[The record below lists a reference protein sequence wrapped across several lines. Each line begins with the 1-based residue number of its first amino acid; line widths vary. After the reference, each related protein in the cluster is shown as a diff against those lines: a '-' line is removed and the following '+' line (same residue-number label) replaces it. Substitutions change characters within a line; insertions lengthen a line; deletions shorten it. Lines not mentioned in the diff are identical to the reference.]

1 MDKKLL
7 LIWTFLLCFVMGISA
22 DKVITFNENTG
33 SSDSSAKLTTMAEI
47 VKTGSE
53 YLSDVS
59 DINNVYLARAGRGLK
74 QGTSSK
80 QGKFTLDFASEIRPT
95 AIKFTAL
102 KYKDSEATINVAG
115 TDFTLEGD
123 EVAEYSLVCNG
134 SAITS
139 VAISTPKRAYITSVT
154 IVEGEAPK
162 VLAPTIS
169 GTTPFLG
176 TTTVTLACET
186 QDAKI
191 YYTLDGN
198 DPTASSTAY
207 AEPFTLDATTKVKAI
222 AIKGADKSS
231 VVTKTFEAIPV
242 VADIATLN
250 ALPDKALFA
259 LGGETTVVAIPDS
272 RYLYIKDATGSSLIY
287 GASDAATL
295 EPGQHIAANWTG
307 SVSYFNKLF
316 EAVPSSALTAVE
328 GVKDE
333 VTFDEFAPAD
343 IVAAKMNKVGVLKN
357 VHYYITAEASGKAK
371 ANYEFETEDGTII
384 KGYDQFSKNLE
395 QAAPYDYFDVV
406 GAIGV
411 YNDNVQFWPI
421 SVTRIPQTQD
431 ISIDNVETGANLS
444 DIIKA
449 ERADVEASGDK
460 VGGVYINL
468 AAGGEYTVTE
478 PIVSGGDFVLT
489 GDATAPATIDAS
501 ALAEPFVKL
510 DGCEILALN
519 ADGTENANYKSV
531 ATVMMQNLK
540 IKGLAKSLVNDAQ
553 KSLVDNV
560 NIDNVDVE
568 LVGSSAVFDFKGYP
582 ASLSI
587 ANSTLWSKDGH
598 KGYLLQT
605 KGRVKDLDGNQ
616 ATYQEVTS
624 ITNSTLYKVAVD
636 KQFNNLQGK
645 GQKSLQFIL
654 KNSIIAESTQTGNE
668 VRGWLGGQNSNNPTV
683 EYANNTYFAGGAE
696 QAGWTDA
703 SKQGSDQTATSRN
716 TDPEFSD
723 AANGNFTVFAG
734 SQQAKYKIGD
744 PCWLVEYDK
753 SQARPMELNLSLNG
767 GGNINEA
774 LANGLADID
783 NLKSVSITLED
794 NATYTVTA
802 PIEVA
807 APLNIA
813 GVKETPATI
822 DASANA
828 GAFIQ
833 LSATPSENLKEEGND
848 YYHIKGYV
856 SLSNL
861 NINGVKAQLVY
872 DSNVKYCVEN
882 LTIDNCKVNLAS
894 DEATG
899 VNGNAVVY
907 FKGGFA
913 NTLSVSNSTF
923 WNTGASD
930 AKYFV
935 QYNNS
940 GRAPRAGYLN
950 NYVIFQNNTFHNVA
964 VKGQWANYGG
974 FAGQKT
980 SSFIVTD
987 NIFSNCGSGQIA
999 RRILGGRQAS
1009 TYADGMVT
1017 FNNNTY
1023 MTKTLA
1029 EDNTETVAF
1038 ENAEGYDVSGTI
1050 IEMDPMFANAA
1061 NADFTLGASTKQAK
1075 MKTGDPRWLVEFVAE
1090 DVTDAKALLLAEIEK
1105 ATKLLGNADVE
1116 TDEAAKAL
1124 KEAIDKAQGVYD
1136 TSEFNAELNKA
1147 TEELK
1152 AAEEAYI
1159 ATGISSVN
1167 AETTAD
1173 GAWYTLQGVKVVA
1186 PVKGN
1191 IYLHNGKK
1199 VILK

>member
-1 MDKKLL
+1 
-7 LIWTFLLCFVMGISA
+7 
-22 DKVITFNENTG
+22 
-33 SSDSSAKLTTMAEI
+33 
-47 VKTGSE
+47 
-53 YLSDVS
+53 
-59 DINNVYLARAGRGLK
+59 
-74 QGTSSK
+74 
-80 QGKFTLDFASEIRPT
+80 
-95 AIKFTAL
+95 
-102 KYKDSEATINVAG
+102 
-115 TDFTLEGD
+115 
-123 EVAEYSLVCNG
+123 
-134 SAITS
+134 
-139 VAISTPKRAYITSVT
+139 
-154 IVEGEAPK
+154 
-162 VLAPTIS
+162 
-169 GTTPFLG
+169 
-176 TTTVTLACET
+176 
-186 QDAKI
+186 
-191 YYTLDGN
+191 
-198 DPTASSTAY
+198 
-207 AEPFTLDATTKVKAI
+207 
-222 AIKGADKSS
+222 
-231 VVTKTFEAIPV
+231 
-242 VADIATLN
+242 
-250 ALPDKALFA
+250 
-259 LGGETTVVAIPDS
+259 
-272 RYLYIKDATGSSLIY
+272 
-287 GASDAATL
+287 
-295 EPGQHIAANWTG
+295 
-307 SVSYFNKLF
+307 
-316 EAVPSSALTAVE
+316 
-328 GVKDE
+328 
-333 VTFDEFAPAD
+333 
-343 IVAAKMNKVGVLKN
+343 
-357 VHYYITAEASGKAK
+357 
-371 ANYEFETEDGTII
+371 
-384 KGYDQFSKNLE
+384 
-395 QAAPYDYFDVV
+395 
-406 GAIGV
+406 
-411 YNDNVQFWPI
+411 
-421 SVTRIPQTQD
+421 
-431 ISIDNVETGANLS
+431 
-444 DIIKA
+444 
-449 ERADVEASGDK
+449 
-460 VGGVYINL
+460 
-468 AAGGEYTVTE
+468 
-478 PIVSGGDFVLT
+478 
-489 GDATAPATIDAS
+489 
-501 ALAEPFVKL
+501 
-510 DGCEILALN
+510 
-519 ADGTENANYKSV
+519 
-531 ATVMMQNLK
+531 
-540 IKGLAKSLVNDAQ
+540 
-553 KSLVDNV
+553 
-560 NIDNVDVE
+560 
-568 LVGSSAVFDFKGYP
+568 
-582 ASLSI
+582 
-587 ANSTLWSKDGH
+587 
-598 KGYLLQT
+598 
-605 KGRVKDLDGNQ
+605 
-616 ATYQEVTS
+616 
-624 ITNSTLYKVAVD
+624 
-636 KQFNNLQGK
+636 
-645 GQKSLQFIL
+645 
-654 KNSIIAESTQTGNE
+654 
-668 VRGWLGGQNSNNPTV
+668 
-683 EYANNTYFAGGAE
+683 
-696 QAGWTDA
+696 
-703 SKQGSDQTATSRN
+703 
-716 TDPEFSD
+716 
-723 AANGNFTVFAG
+723 
-734 SQQAKYKIGD
+734 
-744 PCWLVEYDK
+744 
-753 SQARPMELNLSLNG
+753 MELNLSLNG

-783 NLKSVSITLED
+783 NLKSVSITLKD

-822 DASANA
+822 DASANS

-833 LSATPSENLKEEGND
+833 LSATPSENLKQEGND

-872 DSNVKYCVEN
+872 DNNVKYCVEN

-940 GRAPRAGYLN
+940 GRATRAGYLF

-974 FAGQKT
+974 FAGQKC

-1009 TYADGMVT
+1009 TYADDMVT

-1029 EDNTETVAF
+1029 EDNTETVTF

-1090 DVTDAKALLLAEIEK
+1090 DVTDAKALLLAEIQK
-1105 ATKLLGNADVE
+1105 ATTLLGNADVE

-1159 ATGISSVN
+1159 ATAISSVN